1 MAMEAEH
8 AYGGVVWV
16 PERHAS
22 VKPTEGL
29 DESVGPLRRER
40 APATTR
46 EADARSLAQPEVQ
59 NTRDHG
65 ILAAFSPDDLGRAA
79 TVQGAER

>member
-46 EADARSLAQPEVQ
+46 EADARSLAPAGAPAE
-59 NTRDHG
+59 G
-65 ILAAFSPDDLGRAA
+65 PDGHSEWCVMML
-79 TVQGAER
+79 